1 MNKPRNLY
9 LRLWFMVL
17 VRLLGPF
24 LDNVRLE
31 HGGLPHVLPHTVHLI
46 FSVVAHKTVQSPN
59 FPFCTLDDLHGC
71 V

>member
-1 MNKPRNLY
+1 
-9 LRLWFMVL
+9 MVL

-46 FSVVAHKTVQSPN
+46 FFCGGPSHKTAQSPN
-59 FPFCTLDDLHGC
+59 FPFGILVLHFGVGLKLVNLDY
-71 V
+71 